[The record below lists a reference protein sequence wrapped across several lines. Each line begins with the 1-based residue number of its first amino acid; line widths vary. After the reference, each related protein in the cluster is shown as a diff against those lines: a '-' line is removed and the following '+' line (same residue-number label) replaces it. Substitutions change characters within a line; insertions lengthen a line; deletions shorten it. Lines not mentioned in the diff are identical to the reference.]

1 MTGFGKSSLGNM
13 ILPKLTKSNYDNWS
27 IQIKVFLGAQD
38 VWDVVKIGIA
48 QPENDASQKL
58 QRVKLQ
64 KEKAVKDKA
73 TLYILYQA
81 VNEVG
86 FEKIAGAATSKEA

>member
-1 MTGFGKSSLGNM
+1 MIGFGKSSLGNM
-13 ILPKLTKSNYDNWS
+13 TLPKLTKSIYDKWS
-27 IQIKVFLGAQD
+27 NQIKVLLGAQD
-38 VWDVVKIGIA
+38 VWDVVKSMIA
-48 QPENDASQKL
+48 QSENYASQTL

-73 TLYILYQA
+73 ALYILYQA
-81 VNEVG
+81 INEAG